1 MGDGPM
7 PSSGM
12 FATDVANPTGEGC
25 AGLGQ
30 AIAVIGRM
38 SPPTL
43 TIGPDA
49 TPALRDVDM
58 RALLEAWIRANYGDS
73 PTAILHELR
82 IPRPSARV
90 DVAVVNG
97 ELSAFEIKSD
107 VDTLWRLPRQVRSFD
122 CVFDRVSL
130 VTTEKHLR
138 EVRAVIPRWW
148 GIVTIASTSDDV
160 RQRRQARINPRRQ
173 VVSLLHVLSRPELLS
188 LAARVE
194 FQKGCSGLPRQAL
207 VDRLARVPAVTLRG
221 HVRDLLTARTRIISY
236 SSPPSSSSFSPAPP
250 GSESCA
256 AE

>member
-1 MGDGPM
+1 
-7 PSSGM
+7 
-12 FATDVANPTGEGC
+12 
-25 AGLGQ
+25 
-30 AIAVIGRM
+30 
-38 SPPTL
+38 
-43 TIGPDA
+43 
-49 TPALRDVDM
+49 M
-58 RALLEAWIRANYGDS
+58 RARLEAWIRANHGDS

-107 VDTLWRLPRQVRSFD
+107 VDTLSRLPRQVRSFD

-148 GIVTIASTSDDV
+148 GIVTIASASDDI

-173 VVSLLHVLSRPELLS
+173 VASLLHVLSRPELLS
-188 LAARVE
+188 LAARVAL
-194 FQKGCSGLPRQAL
+194 QKGCSGLPRQAL
-207 VDRLARVPAVTLRG
+207 VERLARVPAVTLRG
-221 HVRDLLTARTRIISY
+221 HVRDLLAARTRGIIY
-236 SSPPSSSSFSPAPP
+236 SSPPSSSSSSPAPPP